1 MLNVYGVDDIIIV
14 RAPDPAYTEWNEPID
29 PTEETV
35 KGYVEWKTKLVRNLA
50 GEEVVSSGNVLI
62 PIDTTVNHIDK
73 LKINSV
79 EYPILTI
86 EYGKDFSNVW
96 TRIYFQ

>member
-1 MLNVYGVDDIIIV
+1 MLNVYSVDSIIIL
-14 RAPDPAYTEWNEPID
+14 RAPAVPYTEWNEPIA

-35 KGYVEWKTKLVRNLA
+35 KGYVEWKTRLVRNLA

-62 PIDTTVNHIDK
+62 KIDTTVDHIDK

-86 EYGKDFSNVW
+86 EYGKDFSKVW

>member
-1 MLNVYGVDDIIIV
+1 MLDVYGVDSIIIL
-14 RAPDPAYTEWNEPID
+14 RAPDPAYTEWNEPIAA
-29 PTEETV
+29 TEETV

-50 GEEVVSSGNVLI
+50 GEEVVSSGNATI
-62 PIDTTVNHIDK
+62 PIDTTINHIDK

-96 TRIYFQ
+96 TRVYFE